1 MGFTLDQRAG
11 DAAVSFFLA
20 TEARMA
26 QLRRDGSPH
35 QSGVGAYVTPILMIL
50 GLLACYA
57 LLADWRQLPSMVTA
71 ALSFGG

>member
-1 MGFTLDQRAG
+1 MI
-11 DAAVSFFLA
+11 VLA

-26 QLRRDGSPH
+26 QTRRDGRPH
-35 QSGVGAYVTPILMIL
+35 QSGAGAYVAPVLMIL

-57 LLADWRQLPSMVTA
+57 LLADWRYLPSVVSS